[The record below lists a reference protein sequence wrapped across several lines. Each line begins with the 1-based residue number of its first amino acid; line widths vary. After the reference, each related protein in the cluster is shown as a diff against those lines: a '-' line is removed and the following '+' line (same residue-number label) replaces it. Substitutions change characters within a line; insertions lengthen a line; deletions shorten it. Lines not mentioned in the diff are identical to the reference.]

1 MRVSISKDAKFEI
14 SWNNKKFSNSFLN
27 LLFFIKL
34 FTSLFRSMATAL
46 NPAAMAD
53 DLSTAGAK
61 VGLELNVPGAEQ
73 IRTSIMP

>member
-1 MRVSISKDAKFEI
+1 
-14 SWNNKKFSNSFLN
+14 
-27 LLFFIKL
+27 
-34 FTSLFRSMATAL
+34 
-46 NPAAMAD
+46 MAD